1 MNFEF
6 DEQALI
12 EKKDIENPKFSDL
25 IEKIKTAKARGVE
38 SISSESSENMDL
50 IKEKITGYAE
60 QLEKIKFDDYL
71 KFIEPEGG
79 DGRSFEQEL
88 DFYKE
93 CQEQGVEHKVVI
105 SYPHINFEEEVVI
118 KDIELKMAKY
128 IEIEEEVDREEN
140 VAIRNMFKEMIT
152 ISKNRI
158 ELLFKLC
165 EFNKI
170 EKEISEEN
178 PEDINIASLLEK
190 RENIEDECFVLVTAI
205 YGNLDDDLIKKAKD
219 ASEEINRELDA
230 DNLRS
235 EIEETLIA
243 NKFDA
248 DDLAREFNFLFK
260 RAGLDNCIAVVDKEK
275 KNCETSINDQEHGG
289 KTVIKVPEKYNDPK
303 FQING
308 LKLLQLLVH
317 ETTHVITGEFQLRE
331 LGLGSINFG
340 RNASDV
346 KEGIAV
352 LSEIKVTN
360 TVLGEDRMRN
370 KAHPYY
376 LMAMDKIRTESND
389 GKGNIN
395 VGEIYDF
402 LYEAIKRDF
411 SKNKGFSEDQIRGEA
426 KKILRRVLRA
436 VPGCRHF
443 NTKDMIY
450 FKGEEIA
457 KVLEDTEYL
466 SYVEKCYIDPELVP
480 VFIEL
485 GIYDLSEAEQLLIN
499 GYKDALSRI
508 VEQGD
513 FHKKFS
519 DRLLWRLFA
528 RWEKLEDEEE
538 EV

>member
-1 MNFEF
+1 MSFENSNQF
-6 DEQALI
+6 L
-12 EKKDIENPKFSDL
+12 EKSEGPESSAFSDFIEN
-25 IEKIKTAKARGVE
+25 IKAAKARGAE
-38 SISSESSENMDL
+38 DISSESAENMDL
-50 IKEKITGYAE
+50 VKGKMKRYAE
-60 QLEKIKFDDYL
+60 QLEEIKFDDYL

-79 DGRSFEQEL
+79 GGRSFEQEL

-93 CQEQGVEHKVVI
+93 CQEQGVEHKVVVT
-105 SYPHINFEEEVVI
+105 YPHISFEDEAII
-118 KDIELKMAKY
+118 KDIESKMAKY
-128 IEIEEEVDREEN
+128 IEIEEEIDKEEN
-140 VAIRNMFKEMIT
+140 IVIRNMFKEMIT
-152 ISKNRI
+152 TSKNRI
-158 ELLFKLC
+158 KLLFKLC

-178 PEDINIASLLEK
+178 AENINTAFLLEK
-190 RENIEDECFVLVTAI
+190 RENIEDECFDLVTAI

-219 ASEEINRELDA
+219 ASEETNRELDA
-230 DNLRS
+230 DNPRS
-235 EIEETLIA
+235 EIEDTLIA

-248 DDLAREFNFLFK
+248 DDLVREFNFLFK
-260 RAGLDNCIAVVDKEK
+260 RAGLDNCTAVIDKEK
-275 KNCETSINDQEHGG
+275 KNCETSINDQEYGG
-289 KTVIKVPEKYNDPK
+289 KTVIKVPERYDDPK
-303 FQING
+303 FRING

-317 ETTHVITGEFQLRE
+317 ETTHMITGEFQSK

-352 LSEIKVTN
+352 LNEIKVTN
-360 TVLGEDRMRN
+360 AVLGEDKMRN

-376 LMAMDKIRTESND
+376 LMAMDKIRTESNG
-389 GKGNIN
+389 GKNKID
-395 VGEIYDF
+395 VGEIYNF
-402 LYEAIKRDF
+402 IYESIERDF
-411 SKNKGFSEDQIRGEA
+411 SKNKGFSEDQIDGEA

-436 VPGCRHF
+436 VPGYRHF

-457 KVLEDTEYL
+457 KVLEDTENL
-466 SYVEKCYIDPELVP
+466 SYVEKCYIDPELIP

-485 GIYDLSEAEQLLIN
+485 GIYNLSEAEQLLIK

-519 DRLLWRLFA
+519 DRLLWQLFA
-528 RWEKLEDEEE
+528 RWEKEDVEAK